1 MATILKQS
9 EIDALLDG
17 CDIEEPEVDIE
28 IGIVYLT
35 GTTKDE
41 LQEVKLGSQGFIVL
55 NRKGYKQS
63 RIVKHITI
71 IALNKSKEI
80 VIALDDNFDPIKVKA
95 EELSP
100 GFYKTRD
107 RIEAVEIK
115 EIFDEIS
122 ESLEKNIGITFND
135 LVVSIKSAKKE
146 FPEIWL

>member
-55 NRKGYKQS
+55 TRV
-63 RIVKHITI
+63 VKYVTI
-71 IALNKSKEI
+71 IALDKSKEI
-80 VIALDDNFDPIKVKA
+80 AIVLDDNFDPIKVKVQ
-95 EELSP
+95 ELSP